1 MLPTT
6 IKEKTMGAVK
16 DLFYDI
22 ESLFIEG
29 YGAKAIAVQLGIPVE
44 EVNDVLDTFGVDP
57 ADVDAES
64 WDELE
69 ADEFDQGDYFGA

>member
-1 MLPTT
+1 
-6 IKEKTMGAVK
+6 MGAVK

-29 YGAKAIAVQLGIPVE
+29 YSAKAIAVQLNIPVS
-44 EVNDVLDTFGVDP
+44 EVNEVLDTFGVDE
-57 ADVDAES
+57 ADLDVDAED

-69 ADEFDQGDYFGA
+69 AFDTDDYYGA